1 MGRVEGKVALIT
13 GAAAGIGRATALL
26 LARDGARLV
35 VTDIDEAGVQTVAAE
50 ARVAGGTVLALHQ
63 DAASESDWKA
73 TIAATLAAYG
83 QLDVLVNNAG
93 IGASKSLLE
102 TSLEDWH
109 SVLRINL
116 DGVFLGCRYGVEAM
130 RSTATRKRT
139 SFGSIINLSS
149 ILGVVGFPETVA
161 YSASKGG
168 VRLMTK
174 TLALECA
181 AKGWDIR
188 VNSVHPAF
196 IWTPMN
202 QATVARLARQTNTD
216 EAAQRS
222 ALDALHPLGRMGEA
236 DEVAAAIVFLAS
248 DESSF
253 VTGSE
258 LIVDGG
264 YTAR

>member
-1 MGRVEGKVALIT
+1 MGRVAGKVALIT

-26 LARDGARLV
+26 LAREGARLV
-35 VTDIDEAGVQTVAAE
+35 ITDIDDAAV
-50 ARVAGGTVLALHQ
+50 ARVADLVQERGGTALALRQ
-63 DAASESDWKA
+63 DAGCENDWKQ
-73 TIAATLAAYG
+73 TIAATLAAHG

-93 IGASKSLLE
+93 VGDSKPLLE

-109 SVLRINL
+109 SVLRVNL
-116 DGVFLGCRYGVEAM
+116 DGVFLGCRYGIEAM
-130 RSTATRKRT
+130 RSTETRKRT
-139 SFGSIINLSS
+139 RFGSVINLSS
-149 ILGVVGFPETVA
+149 ILGMVGFPGAAA

-181 AKGWDIR
+181 AQGWDIR
-188 VNSVHPAF
+188 VNSVHPGF

-202 QATVARLARQTNTD
+202 QETVARLARQTHTD
-216 EAAQRS
+216 EATQRS
-222 ALDALHPLGRMGEA
+222 GLDALHPLNRMGEA
-236 DEVAAAIVFLAS
+236 DEVAATILFLAS

-253 VTGSE
+253 VTGAE
-258 LIVDGG
+258 LVVDGG

>member
-50 ARVAGGTVLALHQ
+50 VRVAGGTVLALRQ
-63 DAASESDWKA
+63 DAASEIDWKA
-73 TIAATLAAYG
+73 AIATTLAAYG

-130 RSTATRKRT
+130 RSTATRKRA

-202 QATVARLARQTNTD
+202 KATVARLARQTNTD